1 MNKLLVKIQTALLR
15 ARLARVSA
23 DIEQIEHFR
32 ATSQDHLDKLLRVA
46 ANLRA
51 DIWFAQNPR
60 PAVGTTLTSLNA
72 PIRVK
77 GELRRINAK
86 RSCG

>member
-1 MNKLLVKIQTALLR
+1 MNKLLLKIKTAMLR

-51 DIWFAQNPR
+51 DIWFAENPR
-60 PAVGTTLTSLNA
+60 PPVGTTLKSLHA

-77 GELRRINAK
+77 GELRRINSG

>member
-1 MNKLLVKIQTALLR
+1 MFKLYRRLKVAMLR
-15 ARLARVSA
+15 ARLAHVST
-23 DIEQIEHFR
+23 DIEEIEHFR
-32 ATSQDHLDKLLRVA
+32 ATSQAHLDKLLRIA

-51 DIWFAQNPR
+51 DIWFAENPR
-60 PAVGTTLTSLNA
+60 PPVGTTLKSLHS

-77 GELRRINAK
+77 GELRRINSG

>member
-1 MNKLLVKIQTALLR
+1 MSLSDRIRVALLR
-15 ARLARVSA
+15 RRLARVSA
-23 DIEQIEHFR
+23 DIEEIEQFR
-32 ATSQDHLDKLLRVA
+32 ATSQAHLDKLLRIA

-60 PAVGTTLTSLNA
+60 PAAGTTLKSLHS
-72 PIRVK
+72 PIRIK
-77 GELRRINAK
+77 GELRRINSG

>member
-1 MNKLLVKIQTALLR
+1 MSLSDRIRVALLR
-15 ARLARVSA
+15 RRLARVAA
-23 DIEQIEHFR
+23 DIEEIEHYR
-32 ATSQDHLDKLLRVA
+32 ATSQAHLDKLLRIA

-60 PAVGTTLTSLNA
+60 PAAGTTLKSLHS
-72 PIRVK
+72 PIRIK
-77 GELRRINAK
+77 GELRRINSG

>member
-1 MNKLLVKIQTALLR
+1 MNKFIRKLKVYLLR
-15 ARLARVSA
+15 SRLARVSA
-23 DIEQIEHFR
+23 DIEEVEHFR
-32 ATSQDHLDKLLRVA
+32 ATSQAHLDKLLRAA

-51 DIWFAQNPR
+51 DIWFAENPR
-60 PAVGTTLTSLNA
+60 PPVGTTLKSLHA

-77 GELRRINAK
+77 GELRRINSG

>member
-1 MNKLLVKIQTALLR
+1 MSLSDRIRVALLR
-15 ARLARVSA
+15 RRLARVSA
-23 DIEQIEHFR
+23 DIEEIEHFR
-32 ATSQDHLDKLLRVA
+32 ATSEQHLETLLRA
-46 ANLRA
+46 AGNLRA

-60 PAVGTTLTSLNA
+60 PAAGTTLKSLHS

-77 GELRRINAK
+77 GELRRINSG

>member
-1 MNKLLVKIQTALLR
+1 MNKLIRKLKVCLLR
-15 ARLARVSA
+15 SRLARVSA
-23 DIEQIEHFR
+23 DIEEVEHFR
-32 ATSQDHLDKLLRVA
+32 STSEQHLETLLRA
-46 ANLRA
+46 AGNLRA

-60 PAVGTTLTSLNA
+60 PPVGTTLKSLHS

-77 GELRRINAK
+77 GELRRINSG